1 MYRIEFSEAGI
12 TRIAPAGTSMTAE
25 VAKRR
30 ADFLEAVGPIVLAFN
45 ELIKETAAQFHQD
58 NPGLEPEDVLL
69 AQEQDRLDLLWHDFV
84 RQHPELVAIEA
95 NRNLL
100 MQSIAHRSEV
110 VTPDSLEVAY
120 QRERNNL
127 VR

>member
-1 MYRIEFSEAGI
+1 MYRIEFGESGV
-12 TRIAPAGTSMTAE
+12 TRIAPFGTSMSAE

-45 ELIKETAAQFHQD
+45 ELVKEAAAQFHQD

-69 AQEQDRLDLLWHDFV
+69 AQEQERLNTMWHDFA
-84 RQHPELVAIEA
+84 RQHPGLVAIEA
-95 NRNLL
+95 NRNVL
-100 MQSIAHRSEV
+100 MQSVSHRNEAIS
-110 VTPDSLEVAY
+110 PDSLELAY
-120 QRERNNL
+120 GRERNNL